1 MGTCGNEA
9 TSSGFPVFQDF
20 APLLALSR
28 RPLRTVR
35 FKRKKCQVNS
45 RTSEFPQIRDDLAL
59 DKRFAKAKIADIES
73 IHALTLT

>member
-1 MGTCGNEA
+1 M
-9 TSSGFPVFQDF
+9 
-20 APLLALSR
+20 LALSR
-28 RPLRTVR
+28 RPLRTVG

-73 IHALTLT
+73 IHALTLTQIVVSLLRMFRSYVDRITNA